1 MLRAYENGKQSHTW
15 ASILAL
21 RSSSSLR
28 FRMFS
33 FSCWASANDCRNW
46 SKMPKN
52 SSGCILPASS
62 PKCFTALRNW
72 DQREGGTQGG
82 AHGIR
87 FTAGHSATMF
97 YSVFDC
103 FTGGSLGLSS
113 LKSEQGTSSR
123 ALKPVLTQNQPATD
137 YSRVQSL
144 EPEPKLRQRVCR
156 VFFTVT

>member
-1 MLRAYENGKQSHTW
+1 MKTGNNHIPELPFWPCAPPPLCVFACSRSPAEPRRTTAGTGQRCQRTRLA
-15 ASILAL
+15 ASCQHPHRSAL
-21 RSSSSLR
+21 L
-28 FRMFS
+28 
-33 FSCWASANDCRNW
+33 
-46 SKMPKN
+46 P
-52 SSGCILPASS
+52 SG
-62 PKCFTALRNW
+62 T
-72 DQREGGTQGG
+72 GTKEKG